1 MYTLNVLMDVHII
14 LGYSNLLLY
23 FIANKLFLQEM
34 KIYFFVIF
42 MGNIDFLPIRSSFFV
57 VRSSGRCCPDEAE
70 IWVTDS

>member
-1 MYTLNVLMDVHII
+1 MYTLNALMDVHII

-42 MGNIDFLPIRSSFFV
+42 VRNGIFP
-57 VRSSGRCCPDEAE
+57 VRSSGFLGVVGKVCR
-70 IWVTDS
+70 

>member
-42 MGNIDFLPIRSSFFV
+42 VRNGIFPVGSSAFLGV
-57 VRSSGRCCPDEAE
+57 VGEVCR
-70 IWVTDS
+70 